1 MTEPRTRPTWDE
13 YFMEIAQ
20 VVATRATCPRR
31 SVGAVIVLDRRIL
44 TTGYNGAPR
53 GLSHCPPEG
62 PMHDW
67 PRGCMINGHCVRA
80 VHAEQNAIV
89 QAALNGVSTRGS
101 TLYVTCQPCN
111 SCAKMIVNAG
121 ILKVVFD
128 GDYPDAFAMDV
139 FREAQLEVLRLQRAG
154 EGIEERLL

>member
-1 MTEPRTRPTWDE
+1 MERPSWDE
-13 YFMEIAQ
+13 YFMQIAR

-53 GLSHCPPEG
+53 GLRHCPPDG
-62 PMHDW
+62 PYKDW
-67 PRGCMINGHCVRA
+67 PEGCMMNGHCVRA

-89 QAALNGVSTRGS
+89 QAALNGVSTRGA

-111 SCAKMIVNAG
+111 ACAKMIVNAG
-121 ILKVVFD
+121 IVRVVFD
-128 GDYPDAFAMDV
+128 GDYPDAFAMEV
-139 FREAQLEVLRLQRAG
+139 FREAQIEVVRLPANASG
-154 EGIEERLL
+154 VEEKLL

>member
-1 MTEPRTRPTWDE
+1 
-13 YFMEIAQ
+13 
-20 VVATRATCPRR
+20 
-31 SVGAVIVLDRRIL
+31 
-44 TTGYNGAPR
+44 
-53 GLSHCPPEG
+53 
-62 PMHDW
+62 
-67 PRGCMINGHCVRA
+67 MINGHCVRA